1 MLPQI
6 TNVKPPV
13 NYMSAHLFTR
23 AALIDV
29 LPAEYIA
36 RHAARRAA
44 LVRVRIAERATTAA
58 LAGK

>member
-13 NYMSAHLFTR
+13 NLTSAHLFTR
-23 AALIDV
+23 ASLADV

-36 RHAARRAA
+36 RQAARRAA
-44 LVRVRIAERATTAA
+44 QLRARIMATATYPS
-58 LAGK
+58 LLK